1 MNPGSKTHPCA
12 GLQLFRQFFGS
23 MVDSV
28 DNSEPVLKIE
38 FPKTVEYSL
47 AKVSR
52 MILDILLIFE
62 F

>member
-1 MNPGSKTHPCA
+1 
-12 GLQLFRQFFGS
+12 